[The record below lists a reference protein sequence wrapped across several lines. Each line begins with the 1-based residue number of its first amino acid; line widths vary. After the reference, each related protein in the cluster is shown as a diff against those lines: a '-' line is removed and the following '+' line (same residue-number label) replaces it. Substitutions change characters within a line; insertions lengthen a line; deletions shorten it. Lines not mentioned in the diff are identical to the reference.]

1 MILCEKVTLSV
12 PSSQSKRPGSVVSD
26 GNRWVERLTI
36 KSVYLPAWVDN
47 IRLDVFSTELVL
59 EFAPVDPD
67 IRSCDKSYGVE
78 SIASQ

>member
-1 MILCEKVTLSV
+1 MMLCEKVTLSV

-26 GNRWVERLTI
+26 GKRWIERLTI
-36 KSVYLPAWVDN
+36 KPVYLPAWVDN

-67 IRSCDKSYGVE
+67 IRSCDESYSVE